1 MAVEEIIVGREPEDL
16 HKYGKTGTIFLG
28 KHVVGKGFEY
38 HYTNPIMMDVLRP
51 HVILITGKRGSG
63 KSYSGAVIAEE
74 IMKLPEEIKNNLS
87 VLMVDTMGIFWS
99 MKIPNE

>member
-1 MAVEEIIVGREPEDL
+1 MVVEDIIVGREPEDL

-38 HYTNPIMMDVLRP
+38 HYTNPIMMDVVRP
-51 HVILITGKRGSG
+51 HVVLIVGKRGSG

-74 IMKLPEEIKNNLS
+74 IMKTNSDSWWFGDKESEWWVNRRKS
-87 VLMVDTMGIFWS
+87 
-99 MKIPNE
+99 E